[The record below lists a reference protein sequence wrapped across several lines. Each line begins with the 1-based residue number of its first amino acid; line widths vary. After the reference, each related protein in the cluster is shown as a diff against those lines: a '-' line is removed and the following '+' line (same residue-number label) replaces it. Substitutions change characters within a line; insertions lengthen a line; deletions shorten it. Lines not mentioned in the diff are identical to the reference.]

1 MFRSRKSL
9 YLLRQFFVDLSL
21 DLISCAPPQ
30 TLWTFQFA
38 PLKSLT
44 FHFIL
49 GVLVPLFLVLAQTET
64 R

>member
-1 MFRSRKSL
+1 MFWSRKSL
-9 YLLRQFFVDLSL
+9 YLLRQFFADLSL

-38 PLKSLT
+38 PLRNLT
-44 FHFIL
+44 FPFIL
-49 GVLVPLFLVLAQTET
+49 GVLVPLLLVLAQTET